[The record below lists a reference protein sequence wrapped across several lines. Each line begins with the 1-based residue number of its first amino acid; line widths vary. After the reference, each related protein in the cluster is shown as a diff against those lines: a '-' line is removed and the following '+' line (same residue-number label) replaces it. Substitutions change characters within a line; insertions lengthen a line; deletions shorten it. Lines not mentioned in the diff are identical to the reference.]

1 MDTFDIGGDLTVRRL
16 GFGAMRVT
24 GEDIIGEP
32 DDPNEARA
40 VLRRAAEL
48 VDLVDTADSYGPGV
62 GRRRGGP
69 AFRLRP
75 GVLRR
80 RRARL

>member
-32 DDPNEARA
+32 DDPDEARWPA
-40 VLRRAAEL
+40 TRSSTTT
-48 VDLVDTADSYGPGV
+48 TATSTT
-62 GRRRGGP
+62 RCRQARP
-69 AFRLRP
+69 AC
-75 GVLRR
+75 
-80 RRARL
+80 